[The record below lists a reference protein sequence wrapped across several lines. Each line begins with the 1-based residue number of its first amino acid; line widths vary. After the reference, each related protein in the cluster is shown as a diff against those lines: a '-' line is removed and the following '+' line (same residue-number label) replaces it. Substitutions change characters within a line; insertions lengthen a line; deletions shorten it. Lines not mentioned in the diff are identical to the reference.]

1 MYWSKY
7 GLLGFFE
14 MTPRIA
20 TSLFNVFSDVG
31 PSDERAVIMT
41 LITPVAQGSVSCTP
55 VHGESTARTLHE
67 VVVLRDLLC
76 RAASLNFAKQSV
88 DQRRGYVMNVGL

>member
-14 MTPRIA
+14 MTPRMA

-31 PSDERAVIMT
+31 PSDERAVMMT
-41 LITPVAQGSVSCTP
+41 LITPAVRVQY
-55 VHGESTARTLHE
+55 HARLYMGRALHAHFM
-67 VVVLRDLLC
+67 R
-76 RAASLNFAKQSV
+76 
-88 DQRRGYVMNVGL
+88 